1 MTDFAHRKEPGGSVK
16 LRWFDR
22 RWLPLVVVLVGLA
35 VSLLLW
41 RTGNPPPYE
50 SLQLWILAGG
60 IVVTFL
66 AAFALHAM
74 QTADRGAQLLA
85 AERDQW
91 SGAEAAHAALRKSE
105 EVFRSIFENSSVG
118 MARTDP
124 RGRFLLANRAYQ
136 EMLGYTMEE
145 LGSLTLEAVTHPDD
159 WTRHRK
165 LFQRMIKGEIA
176 AFEIQK
182 RYVRKDGSEFW
193 VLASDSAVFGADGKL
208 LFTQAITRNI
218 DDIKTAETSL
228 RQSEETFRSIFENSS
243 VGMAR
248 TDTTGRFLLANT
260 AYQEMLGY
268 SMEEL
273 RSLTLEAVTHPG
285 DWESHRELFA
295 RMIRGEIPSFEIQK
309 RYLRKD
315 GTEFWVHASD
325 SAVFGEDGKLLF
337 AQAITRN
344 IDDIKAAELALRE
357 SEAELAD
364 AQGIAHV
371 GSWIW
376 DIEEDKVYWSDELYR
391 IYGMEPGTPLDY
403 EGYLSRVVPEE
414 RARADEIV
422 RQAYQ
427 TARPFDF
434 LQQIVRS
441 NGEVRTVHARGR
453 VVRDESGRAIRMLGT
468 GQDVTEAVQV
478 ERALRQSGESYRL
491 LAENVQEMI
500 MRFTPQGQI
509 LYASPAAGTI
519 LGYDPADVVGREGKE
534 FLHPGDLDRV
544 VDAHKQLLRGAEPP
558 AVLCR
563 LLHRAGHHVWMETT
577 TRGVWDPKTGEV
589 ESIIAVSRDVTESV
603 QAARVSRLLHA
614 VAVSA
619 NEAASVKE
627 AMQTALRLVGEH
639 TGWPVGHAFVPARST
654 LGEAGP
660 LDIWHVED
668 PARHVRLREFMGSS
682 AASAGQGVL
691 SRVLEN
697 GNAEWVRD
705 VTVDPGFAR
714 AGMARELGVRAAFA
728 FPIRSGNSTIAV
740 LEFFAEQPGEPD
752 AGVVDLLDSV
762 GAQLGEVLRRKQA
775 EQALR
780 ASEERFRAL
789 AESANDAFVTVDG
802 RGIVVHCNPSLQRIF
817 GYSCAEICGKPL
829 NRLLANPQPNGQ
841 SSSFQHYLD
850 CGEHLTGRTI
860 ELTGRRKDGEELPLE
875 MSLAAWET
883 TEGSF
888 VTGILRDITARK
900 MAEESLA
907 EKMEELARSNAELA
921 LFTYMASHDL
931 REPLRTVGSNLQLL
945 GKHIVDEADMD
956 TDTGRQFDFAMSGV
970 RRMQSLIDDLLV
982 YSRVGTEGK
991 PFEIVESTDAVREAM
1006 KALSV
1011 AIEEA
1016 DGEVE
1021 VGPLPRVRGDRSQLV
1036 QLFQNL
1042 LSNAIKFRGDSPPR
1056 VEVDAERNGDSW
1068 VFTVRDH
1075 GIGID
1080 PEYSEDV
1087 FTIFHRLHSV
1097 EEYPGTGIGLAVC
1110 RKIVERHGGRIWMDP
1125 EPEGGSSFRFT
1136 LSTRGT

>member
-1 MTDFAHRKEPGGSVK
+1 MTDFGHRKEPSGSLR

-22 RWLPLVVVLVGLA
+22 RWLPFLVVLVGLA

-50 SLQLWILAGG
+50 SLQLWILVGG
-60 IVVTFL
+60 ILVTFL

-74 QTADRGAQLLA
+74 QTADRGAQILA

-91 SGAEAAHAALRKSE
+91 SGAEAVHAALRKSE
-105 EVFRSIFENSSVG
+105 KVFRSIFENSSVG

-124 RGRFLLANRAYQ
+124 QGRFLLANNAYQ

-145 LGSLTLEAVTHPDD
+145 LESLTLESVTHPDD
-159 WTRHRK
+159 WTSHRK
-165 LFQRMIKGEIA
+165 LFQRMISGEIP

-193 VLASDSAVFGADGKL
+193 VLASDSAVFG
-208 LFTQAITRNI
+208 
-218 DDIKTAETSL
+218 
-228 RQSEETFRSIFENSS
+228 
-243 VGMAR
+243 
-248 TDTTGRFLLANT
+248 
-260 AYQEMLGY
+260 
-268 SMEEL
+268 
-273 RSLTLEAVTHPG
+273 
-285 DWESHRELFA
+285 
-295 RMIRGEIPSFEIQK
+295 
-309 RYLRKD
+309 
-315 GTEFWVHASD
+315 
-325 SAVFGEDGKLLF
+325 EDGKLLF

-344 IDDIKAAELALRE
+344 INDIKAAELALRE

-364 AQGIAHV
+364 AQAIAHV

-376 DIEEDKVYWSDELYR
+376 DIDEDEVHWSDELYR

-403 EGYLSRVVPEE
+403 AGYLSRIVPEE
-414 RARADEIV
+414 RARTDEIV
-422 RQAYQ
+422 REAYR
-427 TARPFDF
+427 TAKPFDF
-434 LQQIVRS
+434 LQQIVRP

-500 MRFTPQGQI
+500 MRFTPQGRI
-509 LYASPAAGTI
+509 LYASPAARTI
-519 LGYDPADVVGREGKE
+519 LGYDPADVVGREGEE

-544 VDAHKQLLRGAEPP
+544 VDAHKQLLRGVEPP

-603 QAARVSRLLHA
+603 QAARISRLLHA

-627 AMQTALRLVGEH
+627 AMQTALRLVSEH
-639 TGWPVGHAFVPARST
+639 AGWPVGHAFVPARSA
-654 LGEAGP
+654 LGDAGP

-668 PARHVRLREFMGSS
+668 PARHVRLREFMGTP

-705 VTVDPGFAR
+705 VTVDPGFVR

-728 FPIRSGNSTIAV
+728 FPIRSGNNTIAV

-841 SSSFQHYLD
+841 ASSFQHFLD

-860 ELTGRRKDGEELPLE
+860 EVTGRRKDGEELPLE
-875 MSLAAWET
+875 MSLATWET
-883 TEGSF
+883 NEGSF

-900 MAEESLA
+900 QAEESLA
-907 EKMEELARSNAELA
+907 EKMEELARSNSELA

-945 GKHIVDEADMD
+945 GKRIVDEADL
-956 TDTGRQFDFAMSGV
+956 DTGRQFDFAMSGV

-991 PFEIVESTDAVREAM
+991 PFEIVESTDVVREAT

-1011 AIEEA
+1011 AIEESEGA
-1016 DGEVE
+1016 VE
-1021 VGPLPRVRGDRSQLV
+1021 VGSLPRVRGDRSQLV

-1056 VEVDAERNGDSW
+1056 VEVAAERNGDSW

-1080 PEYSEDV
+1080 PEYSEDI

-1136 LSTRGT
+1136 LSTRGA